1 MKICAYCGRENRD
14 DAANCSGCGE
24 DTFQSDA
31 PAQDQPT
38 DDPDNLVTLT
48 KCAKLADAD
57 LIVSLL
63 EAAGIQAFIPDE
75 HLMQNIGFNL
85 NTYGYVRVQVRPQD
99 YAMAKELTS
108 KSEEPPASSQ
118 PSTPGNKKVIASLA
132 MGQLLDIMERL
143 KKQAIPA
150 EIRTVTQASGVEI
163 SEILVEEGDFDRGCD
178 VVEAWD
184 AEQQAAAKSRSK
196 VRCDQCGSQNYE
208 RIPHDKLG
216 HVYRCK
222 DCGNEFIS

>member
-24 DTFQSDA
+24 DKFQSDT
-31 PAQDQPT
+31 PAQDPLA
-38 DDPDNLVTLT
+38 DDVDDLVTLA
-48 KCAKLADAD
+48 KCAKLEDAD

-63 EAAGIQAFIPDE
+63 EGAGIQAFIPDE
-75 HLMQNIGFNL
+75 QLTQTFGFNL
-85 NTYGYVRVQVRPQD
+85 NSSGGVRVQVRPQD
-99 YAMAKELTS
+99 YAIAKELLPTPEA
-108 KSEEPPASSQ
+108 KPANSQ
-118 PSTPGNKKVIASLA
+118 PSVPGNKKVIASLA

-150 EIRTVTQASGVEI
+150 EMRTVTQASGVEI
-163 SEILVEEGDFDRGCD
+163 NEILVEEGDFDRGCD

-222 DCGNEFIS
+222 DCGTEFV